1 MTSNVKYDPDKGL
14 MVVHVSMKFHRHGGR
29 KAIIAPTENCEA
41 PLEPQEELV
50 MALARA
56 HRWQSKLD
64 SGEFKSLRELAA
76 AVNRDTSYVG
86 RILGLTLLAPDI
98 IEAILDGREPDG
110 LSLKKL
116 TCQSLPLL
124 WEEQRKKFGF

>member
-1 MTSNVKYDPDKGL
+1 
-14 MVVHVSMKFHRHGGR
+14 
-29 KAIIAPTENCEA
+29 
-41 PLEPQEELV
+41 

-64 SGEFKSLRELAA
+64 YGEFKSLNELAR
-76 AVNRDTSYVG
+76 AVNRDASYVA

-98 IEAILDGREPDG
+98 IEALLDGREPDG

-116 TCQSLPLL
+116 TSKSLPLL
-124 WEEQRKKFGF
+124 WEEQRKEFGFEAL